1 MSELVTDYLER
12 RLPARTWIG
21 ARWHLARCGAC
32 RQYFS
37 QMRQTVRLLAE
48 SAFPSPRTEVE
59 TIILQAMRASDAP
72 DPAIGD

>member
-12 RLPARTWIG
+12 RLPAMAWVG
-21 ARWHLARCGAC
+21 ARWHLTCCGAC

-48 SAFPSPRTEVE
+48 STFPSPEPEVE
-59 TIILQAMRASDAP
+59 TRFFQAVRGSDAP